1 MEEKKISK
9 YYNLYMLCILN
20 SWKGVLLDSFSLNLK
35 CSPSVIALFCV
46 VLDVCVSSAG
56 VACVCRASCNYGP
69 KFTWRW
75 VGKDA
80 VRRPLS
86 IASIQTELYL

>member
-1 MEEKKISK
+1 
-9 YYNLYMLCILN
+9 MLCILN

-56 VACVCRASCNYGP
+56 VACVCRASCNYGS